1 MSKEELKK
9 LKKELENSCI
19 SLTKFLINYC
29 GIYNEQIHNI
39 KISHQDIKELLPE
52 IRRVSFESLLGN
64 KNSFYTGDIIPVKD
78 CYGNVVPYINPKLE
92 IEVTLEID
100 CEKIEEEHLVDE
112 VDINEDLSCY
122 ELVKLCRLFKEYN
135 RKREYRLAHKFL
147 KNEKND
153 SVKQYKKRK
162 DILIM
167 KGREKNE
174 EY

>member
-9 LKKELENSCI
+9 LKKELENNCI

-29 GIYNEQIHNI
+29 GIYNEEIHNI
-39 KISHQDIKELLPE
+39 KISHHDIKELLPE
-52 IRRVSFESLLGN
+52 IKRVSFESLLVN

-78 CYGNVVPYINPKLE
+78 CYGNVVPYVNPMLE
-92 IEVTLEID
+92 IDVAVEID
-100 CEKIEEEHLVDE
+100 CEKVEHEHLLD
-112 VDINEDLSCY
+112 DIIIDEDLSSY

-135 RKREYRLAHKFL
+135 KKREYRIAHKLL
-147 KNEKND
+147 KKEKTD

-162 DILIM
+162 DNLIM
-167 KGREKNE
+167 KGRENNE